1 MNLHVFLYFF
11 RLHQSSGGAE
21 RMICTLANAL
31 IARGMEVH
39 LVSLDASNETDCFY
53 SLSPQIRWHRLG
65 NGTTFQDKIQRT
77 LRLASLLKREKASA
91 FIGFVMSGDK
101 TIYAAAKLARTPI
114 IAAERNGPS
123 IYWLRY
129 SFLQRAISFT
139 LLHLAHRIMV
149 QLPGYA
155 RRYPK
160 SLHKKILAI
169 PNPVSRADTL
179 AQPNQP
185 GPNGKYTLLTV
196 SRLDSTQ
203 KRLDILINAFAR
215 IADLHPEWQLRIVGD
230 GPEQKKLDLLIRE
243 LGVTESVTLEPAV
256 SDIFSVYQESHLFVL
271 PSLWEGFPNALA
283 EAMAHGLPAVGF
295 SDAEGVS
302 DLISHGAG
310 WLAPGSD
317 DVVSLADTLSHA
329 MSDHLARAKNGTIAA
344 ERMLNFDSTKI
355 IDQWVSMLDKLSQDQ
370 RK

>member
-1 MNLHVFLYFF
+1 MKNVVFLYFF
-11 RLHQSSGGAE
+11 RLHQSPGGAE

-31 IARGMEVH
+31 VERRINVH
-39 LVSLDASNETDCFY
+39 IVSLDAINESECFY
-53 SLSPQIRWHRLG
+53 PLSPKIQWHRLG
-65 NGTTFQDKIQRT
+65 KGSTFLQKIHRT
-77 LRLASLLKREKASA
+77 RRLASLLKREKASA

-185 GPNGKYTLLTV
+185 GSNGKYTLLTV

-215 IADLHPEWQLRIVGD
+215 IADLHPEWQLRIVGN
-230 GPEQKKLDLLIRE
+230 GPERDKLNLLVEE
-243 LGVTESVTLEPAV
+243 LGLAKRITLTPAV
-256 SDIFSVYQESHLFVL
+256 ANIFSLYQESHLFVL

-295 SDAEGVS
+295 ADAEGVS
-302 DLISHGAG
+302 DLISLGAG
-310 WLAPGSD
+310 WLAPGAEST
-317 DVVSLADTLSHA
+317 VTLADTLSQA
-329 MSDHLARAKNGTIAA
+329 MSGHA
-344 ERMLNFDSTKI
+344 ERAEKGALAAKRMTNFDNTHI
-355 IDQWVSMLDKLSQDQ
+355 IDQWVMMLDELSQDKQ
-370 RK
+370 